1 MGVSYELR
9 DPENA
14 TMAPGDK
21 VKVSFYDLEKKKKK
35 MCLFILH
42 DPFYSL
48 QYPRCN
54 S

>member
-9 DPENA
+9 DPDNA
-14 TMAPGDK
+14 TMAPSDK
-21 VKVSFYDLEKKKKK
+21 VKVSFYDLEKKKK
-35 MCLFILH
+35 MCRFILH

-48 QYPRCN
+48 QYPRYT